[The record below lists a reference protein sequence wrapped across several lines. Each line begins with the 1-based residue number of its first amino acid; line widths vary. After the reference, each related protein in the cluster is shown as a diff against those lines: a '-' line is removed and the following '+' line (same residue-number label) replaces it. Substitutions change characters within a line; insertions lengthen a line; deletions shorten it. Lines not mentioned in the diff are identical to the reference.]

1 MTAEMPFQMWYRREL
16 KKILM
21 YKSLIVEVHNV
32 WTTDVNVRKWKY
44 IEIA

>member
-1 MTAEMPFQMWYRREL
+1 MTAEMPFQMWYRRKL
-16 KKILM
+16 KTFLV
-21 YKSLIVEVHNV
+21 YKSLMIERHYV